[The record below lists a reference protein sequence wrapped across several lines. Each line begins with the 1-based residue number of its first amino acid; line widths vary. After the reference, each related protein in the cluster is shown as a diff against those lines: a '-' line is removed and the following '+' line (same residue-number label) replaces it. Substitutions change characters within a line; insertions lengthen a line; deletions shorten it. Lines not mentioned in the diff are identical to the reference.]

1 MFNRRREGE
10 VSRMKLSD
18 YDKRKECAEN
28 SEISES
34 LSKLEKSLCK
44 LLTRIEICGK
54 GGRNVPVLPTP
65 SMKSSID
72 ILRKYRK
79 EVGVWEEN
87 EFLFAS
93 CSNKAKYH
101 YRGSDCL
108 RKFAEECGAEKADL
122 LRSTKLRKHM
132 ATMSQI
138 LNLQENELE
147 SLARFMGHDIRIH
160 RDFYRLSDTVHQ
172 TAKLS
177 KIFLSLEKEEIV
189 KHYGKSL
196 EEM

>member
-93 CSNKAKYH
+93 CSYKAKYH

-122 LRSTKLRKHM
+122 LRFTKLRKHV

-138 LNLQENELE
+138 LNYKKTSWKSSPDLWAMILGFIEIFIGCLTQCIRQPNCQKFSYLWRKEKLLNIMENP
-147 SLARFMGHDIRIH
+147 
-160 RDFYRLSDTVHQ
+160 
-172 TAKLS
+172 
-177 KIFLSLEKEEIV
+177 
-189 KHYGKSL
+189 
-196 EEM
+196 